1 MGQVY
6 AVTHRVGPRTSHK
19 EIKQMGRPLS
29 KQQLFNANSKN
40 NIKVQFHNGTESVRG
55 YIVEQTGSKRFKC
68 RDENGVTRVCYLKDK
83 ASADLQAGEM
93 SITFKYDDTTV
104 QQATKIAR
112 HRISLVYGGILRSF
126 PWNFSTST
134 TDGYW
139 QIEEAG
145 TSTAM
150 GGGTDLEQDEG
161 PTIPPG
167 MDPDEP
173 LAGSGGSNN
182 TVPGTFVA
190 ASSYIDAYDATGI
203 TFRDIT
209 ASGLTS
215 VTNTTSGLIRQKY
228 VGNFSENY
236 IDEANWELD
245 MNFFVPANG
254 PISTDALEVDT
265 YVGFGLRTDLN
276 AENNY
281 AFEWK
286 GYIQAPVSG
295 NMRFFATVDDD
306 VVVWMGA
313 PALSP
318 TNENYLFGQSGNAR
332 DGNDGVT
339 VEANKWY
346 PVRIWFQ
353 EWAGAEKMQLGANN
367 SVNST
372 LYGLGAGATQFTV
385 AHNSATRGYN
395 P

>member
-1 MGQVY
+1 MRTY
-6 AVTHRVGPRTSHK
+6 AVTHSVDLKRHIK
-19 EIKQMGRPLS
+19 EKQMGRPLS
-29 KQQLFNANSKN
+29 KQQLFNANNKN

-68 RDENGVTRVCYLKDK
+68 VDENDNEAVCYLVDK
-83 ASADLQAGEM
+83 ASADLEEGEM
-93 SITFKYDDTTV
+93 SITFKYDDDTV
-104 QQATKIAR
+104 QQAIKITR
-112 HRISLVYGGILRSF
+112 HKATFFYDGRYRSM

-134 TDGYW
+134 TDGAW
-139 QIEEAG
+139 QVEEAG

-215 VTNTTSGLIRQKY
+215 VTNTTNGLIRQKY
-228 VGNFSENY
+228 VGNFSEDY
-236 IDEANWELD
+236 IDEVGYGAGLD

-265 YVGFGLRTDLN
+265 YVGFGLRTDLD

-281 AFEWK
+281 ALEWK
-286 GYIQAPVSG
+286 GYIQAPVTG
-295 NMRFFATVDDD
+295 NMQFFATVDDD
-306 VVVWMGA
+306 VVVWIGA

-318 TNENYLFGQSGNAR
+318 ANNNYLFAQSGGAR
-332 DGNDGVT
+332 DGTNGVT

-367 SVNST
+367 SVNAT
-372 LYGLGAGATQFTV
+372 LYGLGTGATQFTV
-385 AHNSATRGYN
+385 AHNSATRGY
-395 P
+395 

>member
-1 MGQVY
+1 
-6 AVTHRVGPRTSHK
+6 
-19 EIKQMGRPLS
+19 MGRPLN
-29 KQQLFNANSKN
+29 KKYFGANAEN
-40 NIKVQFHNGTESVRG
+40 NIKVQFHNGTESVKG
-55 YIVEQTGSKRFKC
+55 FIVKQLGTKKFKC
-68 RDENGVTRVCYLKDK
+68 QDENGNTAVCRVVMKD
-83 ASADLQAGEM
+83 SADLAAGEM
-93 SITFKYDDTTV
+93 SMTVKYDDDTV
-104 QQATKIAR
+104 RHVYKIAA
-112 HRISLVYGGILRSF
+112 HRISVNPVTNNNTTVGMTTAGWTF
-126 PWNFSTST
+126 DTST
-134 TDGYW
+134 TDGKW
-139 QIEEAG
+139 QFEEAG
-145 TSTAM
+145 TDTSMTGSTDYE
-150 GGGTDLEQDEG
+150 GDEG

-182 TVPGTFVA
+182 TVPGTFTA

-215 VTNTTSGLIRQKY
+215 VTNSTSGLIRQKY
-228 VGNFSENY
+228 VGNFSEDY
-236 IDEANWELD
+236 IDEVGFGAGLD

-265 YVGFGLRTDLN
+265 YVGFGMRTDLDS
-276 AENNY
+276 ENNY
-281 AFEWK
+281 ALEWK
-286 GYIQAPVSG
+286 GYIQAPVTG
-295 NMRFFATVDDD
+295 NMQFFATVDDD
-306 VVVWMGA
+306 VVVWIGA
-313 PALSP
+313 PALNP
-318 TNENYLFGQSGNAR
+318 QNNNYLLAQSGGAR
-332 DGNDGVT
+332 DGDDGVT

-372 LYGLGAGATQFTV
+372 LYGLGTGATQFTV

>member
-1 MGQVY
+1 
-6 AVTHRVGPRTSHK
+6 
-19 EIKQMGRPLS
+19 MGRPLN
-29 KQQLFNANSKN
+29 KRLFDANASN

-55 YIVEQTGSKRFKC
+55 YIVKQLGTKKFLCK
-68 RDENGVTRVCYLKDK
+68 DENDVTAICRLTLKD
-83 ASADLQAGEM
+83 SADLDTGEM
-93 SITFKYDDTTV
+93 SITVKYDDDTV
-104 QQATKIAR
+104 RHVYKIAA
-112 HRISLVYGGILRSF
+112 HRISVNPDTNNNTTTGMYTAGWS
-126 PWNFSTST
+126 FSTST
-134 TDGYW
+134 TDQKW

-182 TVPGTFVA
+182 TVPGTFTA

-209 ASGLTS
+209 ASGLAS
-215 VTNTTSGLIRQKY
+215 VTNSTNGLIRQKY
-228 VGNFSENY
+228 VGNFSEDY
-236 IDEANWELD
+236 IDEVGFGAGLN

-254 PISTDALEVDT
+254 PISTDALEADT
-265 YVGFGLRTDLN
+265 YTGFGMRTDLD

-281 AFEWK
+281 ALEWK
-286 GYIQAPVSG
+286 GYIQAKVTG

-306 VVVWMGA
+306 VVVWIGA
-313 PALSP
+313 PALNP
-318 TNENYLFGQSGNAR
+318 QNNNYLFAQSGGAR
-332 DGNDGVT
+332 DGTDGIT

-385 AHNSATRGYN
+385 AHNSTTRGY
-395 P
+395 

>member
-1 MGQVY
+1 
-6 AVTHRVGPRTSHK
+6 
-19 EIKQMGRPLS
+19 MGRPLS
-29 KQQLFNANSKN
+29 KQQLFGANANN

-55 YIVEQTGSKRFKC
+55 YILKQTGTKRYKC
-68 RDENGVTRVCYLKDK
+68 IDENGNEAVCYLVDK
-83 ASADLQAGEM
+83 ASADLAEGEM
-93 SITFKYDDTTV
+93 SVTFIYDDDTV
-104 QQATKIAR
+104 QQAVKITR
-112 HRISLVYGGILRSF
+112 HRVSLVYDAVLQSF

-134 TDGYW
+134 TDGAW

-145 TSTAM
+145 SSSAM
-150 GGGTDLEQDEG
+150 TDGTNLEGDEG
-161 PTIPPG
+161 PTIPAG

-182 TVPGTFVA
+182 TVPGTFVG

-209 ASGLTS
+209 ASGLAS

-228 VGNFSENY
+228 VGNFSEDY
-236 IDEANWELD
+236 IDEVGFGSGLD

-265 YVGFGLRTDLN
+265 YTGFGLRTDLD

-286 GYIQAPVSG
+286 GYIQAKVTG

-306 VVVWMGA
+306 VVVWIGA

-318 TNENYLFGQSGNAR
+318 TNSNYLLAQSGNAR
-332 DGNDGVT
+332 DGDDGVT

-372 LYGLGAGATQFTV
+372 LYGLGTGATQFTV

>member
-1 MGQVY
+1 
-6 AVTHRVGPRTSHK
+6 
-19 EIKQMGRPLS
+19 MGRPL
-29 KQQLFNANSKN
+29 KKKLFGANANS
-40 NIKVQFHNGTESVRG
+40 NIKVQFHNGTGSVPG
-55 YIVEQTGSKRFKC
+55 YIVKQLGSTKFKC
-68 RDENGVTRVCYLKDK
+68 EDADGNIAICRLVDK
-83 ASADLQAGEM
+83 ASADLAAGEM
-93 SITFKYDDTTV
+93 SISLKSDAGVV
-104 QQATKIAR
+104 QQAVKI
-112 HRISLVYGGILRSF
+112 SQNLVTIAYTGTNIITGKAVSGYAQAKWTF
-126 PWNFSTST
+126 DTSTSDT
-134 TDGYW
+134 YW

-145 TSTAM
+145 TDTALT
-150 GGGTDLEQDEG
+150 GATDLEADDG

-182 TVPGTFVA
+182 TVPGTFTA
-190 ASSYIDAYDATGI
+190 ASSYISAYNATGI

-215 VTNTTSGLIRQKY
+215 VTNSTSGLIRQKY
-228 VGNFSENY
+228 VGNFSEDY
-236 IDEANWELD
+236 VDEVGYGAGLD

-265 YVGFGLRTDLN
+265 YTGFGLRTDLD

-286 GYIQAPVSG
+286 GYIQAKVTG
-295 NMRFFATVDDD
+295 NMQFFATVDDD
-306 VVVWMGA
+306 VVVWIGA

-318 TNENYLFGQSGNAR
+318 TNSNYLFAQSGGNR
-332 DGNDGVT
+332 DIDDGVT

-372 LYGLGAGATQFTV
+372 LYGLGTGATQFTV